1 MNENR
6 TASNSD
12 TDLTQA
18 RSPDVPWAGVTY
30 FVRAGDAIKIGF
42 ATNLKDR
49 LVGLQTSHPDELE
62 VLAAISANDVDEYAT
77 HQKFA
82 HLRLRG
88 EWFQA
93 DKELLDFID
102 YAKLKF
108 GEAAPHKPAPRRK
121 AIKYVP
127 KIDPIT
133 GGLKKLRDA
142 HGAHT
147 RAGRRCSNIM
157 EMLDAGTAKPAD
169 IARQVRELAELTN

>member
-1 MNENR
+1 MISTGNGQEC
-6 TASNSD
+6 
-12 TDLTQA
+12 
-18 RSPDVPWAGVTY
+18 
-30 FVRAGDAIKIGF
+30 
-42 ATNLKDR
+42 
-49 LVGLQTSHPDELE
+49 VGSWS
-62 VLAAISANDVDEYAT
+62 AISASVVDEYAT

-121 AIKYVP
+121 AVKPVP
-127 KIDPIT
+127 KIDPIV

-142 HGAHT
+142 SGADTPIGH
-147 RAGRRCSNIM
+147 RCSNIM

-169 IARQVRELAELTN
+169 IAAQVRQLAELTN